1 MSLSLQA
8 VRRLRYRSLHWD
20 NPVMTKEMRSRM
32 RGGRAF
38 TLMTVYVGLLGLG
51 LLTTMAALW
60 ESGPS
65 RGPIQDFGVIGRQTF
80 ALLSL
85 LQLGLVSVLAPALTS
100 GAITVERE
108 QLTLDLLRL
117 TRLSSSS
124 ILLGKLASS
133 LSYLLLLVMSSLPLA
148 GVCFLFGG
156 VSPAE
161 FLLTYGLTVAFGM
174 LLGTVSLWWSVCCKR
189 TSAATAAAYATA
201 MLFLLAIPGYL
212 AFVDAFRRSGMD
224 STSEGAWLFF
234 FMSTLMGTGLIP
246 ALVAAVLTSMV
257 AREFRPDWKPRIVTL
272 VGFGLYSALFLI
284 PLSAVFLST
293 VEYQPGSMNMLMA
306 LHPFMVMAALFG
318 PDVGAGGSVF
328 FRYAPLW
335 AGGSLVLYLLLA
347 AGMLVITTSRFHNAR
362 SG

>member
-1 MSLSLQA
+1 
-8 VRRLRYRSLHWD
+8 
-20 NPVMTKEMRSRM
+20 MRSRM

-133 LSYLLLLVMSSLPLA
+133 LSYLLLLVMSSLPLT
-148 GVCFLFGG
+148 GICFLFGG
-156 VSPAE
+156 VSPVE
-161 FLLTYGLTVAFGM
+161 FLLAYGLTIAFGF
-174 LLGTVSLWWSVCCKR
+174 LLGTLGLWWSVCCKK
-189 TSAATAAAYATA
+189 TAAATTSAYATI
-201 MLFLLAIPGYL
+201 MLFLLAIPGYF
-212 AFVDAFRRSGMD
+212 AFMDAFRRGGGINSD
-224 STSEGAWLFF
+224 SEGMWLFF
-234 FMSTLMGTGLIP
+234 FMTTLMASGLIP

-257 AREFRPDWKPRIVTL
+257 MREFRPDWKPRMVTL
-272 VGFGLYSALFLI
+272 IGFGVYSAIFLL
-284 PLSAVFLST
+284 PLGEIFLSN
-293 VEYQPGSMNMLMA
+293 VEYQPGRLDLLLI
-306 LHPFMVMAALFG
+306 LHPFMVMGALSRPDFG
-318 PDVGAGGSVF
+318 MSSSLF
-328 FRYAPLW
+328 FRYALLW
-335 AGGSLVLYLLLA
+335 TAGNMALYLLLA
-347 AGMLVITTSRFHNAR
+347 AGTMVVTTARFNNGRA
-362 SG
+362 G